1 MSAPPHTESLATR
14 TGLPQDL
21 KHLLVRYPRECWT
34 GHANLG
40 EMAQFWLSRHAMF
53 RELGG
58 SIDQATAQ
66 YREGALE
73 PQAFAGFFAPRLQFF
88 LQQLHA
94 HHHIE
99 DHHYFPIFSAAEE
112 KLARG
117 FVLLEGD
124 HEALAAQIA
133 NSVEAANNFLRGLGG
148 DADAVKRAGETY
160 AQRRLD
166 LAARAPASSRRR
178 GGFDRAAHSR
188 SRRSARSGWGIE
200 TFLRFARCRRTGT
213 RHDPRRISSVLERF
227 ETRLPQAMARA
238 SRWLRR
244 PGSWLVRYPAAA
256 FLIVGGVLGFLP
268 ILGFWMVPLG
278 LLLIAIDWPVLRP
291 PLARTAALDRPQMAG
306 G

>member
-1 MSAPPHTESLATR
+1 M
-14 TGLPQDL
+14 
-21 KHLLVRYPRECWT
+21 RYPRECWT

-133 NSVEAANNFLRGLGG
+133 TSVEAANNFLRGLGG
-148 DADAVKRAGETY
+148 DADAVQRAGETY
-160 AQRRLD
+160 AQARRLD
-166 LAARAPASSRRR
+166 LAARAAASSRRR
-178 GGFDRAAHSR
+178 GGFDRAADPR

-200 TFLRFARCRRTGT
+200 TFLRFARCSRTGKH
-213 RHDPRRISSVLERF
+213 HDPRRNSISCWSVSR
-227 ETRLPQAMARA
+227 RGCRRRWRA
-238 SRWLRR
+238 PRAGC
-244 PGSWLVRYPAAA
+244 GSPVRGSFAIPAAA

-291 PLARTAALDRPQMAG
+291 PLARLLHWIDRKWPAAEPPKS
-306 G
+306 